1 MGCGGFGMIDDL
13 LRSIAR
19 TGGSCGTPDVEEQIK
34 LLYAKGQCDRE
45 TYLRLLSEAR
55 GNRSNLPGVGGGDLS
70 RVAETTASSSL
81 DSRMASVRQLMTET
95 QQTIASIE
103 STVSDLISKA
113 QDQEQLAER
122 LLPEDEAKARECLA
136 KKYRLEQQAADL
148 RERIASLQDDLQN
161 LASLQ
166 ADLEIQKLHRT
177 AVETSAR
184 ANALRVKVKED
195 AAFSR

>member
-1 MGCGGFGMIDDL
+1 MGCGDFGMLDDL
-13 LRSIAR
+13 LRSITR

-81 DSRMASVRQLMTET
+81 DSRMASVRKLMTET

-103 STVSDLISKA
+103 STVSDLISQA

-122 LLPEDEAKARECLA
+122 VLPEDETRARECLA

-177 AVETSAR
+177 AAETSAR

-195 AAFSR
+195 AAFGR